1 MKKQTSKQN
10 KTKQNKKTK
19 KKEKNY
25 YSRQYLSLIESTYLY
40 IYVQYLIS
48 LIVN

>member
-1 MKKQTSKQN
+1 MKKQTRKQN
-10 KTKQNKKTK
+10 KTKQRDQK

-25 YSRQYLSLIESTYLY
+25 YFRQYLSLIESTYLY

>member
-10 KTKQNKKTK
+10 KTKQKDKK